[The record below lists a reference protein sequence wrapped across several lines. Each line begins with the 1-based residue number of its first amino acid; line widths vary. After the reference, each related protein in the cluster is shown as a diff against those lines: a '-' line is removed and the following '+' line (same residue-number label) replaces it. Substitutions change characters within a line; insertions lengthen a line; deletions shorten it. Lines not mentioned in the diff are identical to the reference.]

1 MRPACTLPSASQNVC
16 VLAPHVNRHFER
28 YAPAPDAMNPLPP
41 ARSAATRLKHAG
53 MAVAALAALLLAAAA
68 YAQLV
73 PPQAVQKLTARAT
86 PHALTQAAAIA
97 SAAPIPPPQSAPW
110 QDVRLPDN
118 WYRSR
123 PGYSGAVWYRIPFE
137 VRPDALFT
145 HAIYVPRSSAAQLT
159 FWVNAHRLSFS
170 YAYGDPRLT
179 ELQRPLIY
187 TVPAVMLHAGT
198 NYLYIQA
205 VGEAD
210 YRQGLTRVT
219 IGHGARVRSQFYEP
233 RFDAQITTTAI
244 LGSLLLLAGVLALL
258 LWRADRKDPVLLW
271 FGLTALAS
279 SVWSY
284 QQLWPPDIAA
294 VWLRDL
300 TLFGLKYLYAT
311 PLLILCL
318 RYGKR
323 RSAKGE
329 ALLWSLYLAGCA
341 AAAMLPPTAYPTLV
355 TGAATLYIALF
366 AVFFGWLCV
375 RLFHGGHWRAYLLA
389 LALGA
394 AVVVHGYDLA
404 RWLGYAD
411 FDNLLLTPYGTF
423 FLILALGATVVDRHV
438 VAIRRLDRSNR
449 GLEREVAAKVQEVEH
464 TYHAMER
471 MLREQAVLR
480 ERQRIMA
487 DMHDGLGSSLVSM
500 LALVQSGRVTGD
512 ELERRLTASVT
523 ELRAIVDSLEP
534 VDGDLAAVL
543 GNVRYR
549 MRAAL
554 EQSGARVEWKVD
566 DLPPIAHLTPG
577 VILAIERILLE
588 VLSNVL
594 QHARA
599 RTITFSASLS
609 NDGMGVV
616 IRVADDG
623 SGFDVTAKGNGRGL
637 RSMTERARRAGLIV
651 RLASSVGGGTV
662 VTLIV
667 PRHASVAPDAEAVA

>member
-1 MRPACTLPSASQNVC
+1 MRP
-16 VLAPHVNRHFER
+16 F
-28 YAPAPDAMNPLPP
+28 PP
-41 ARSAATRLKHAG
+41 AHFPAIRWLH
-53 MAVAALAALLLAAAA
+53 AALAAAALCALLLAAAA
-68 YAQLV
+68 SAQLV
-73 PPQAVQKLTARAT
+73 PPGALQQLTSLAT
-86 PHALTQAAAIA
+86 PRALTQAAAIA
-97 SAAPIPPPQSAPW
+97 SPARIPPPESAPW
-110 QDVRLPDN
+110 KAVTLPDN

-145 HAIYVPRSSAAQLT
+145 HALYVPRSSASQLA
-159 FWVNAHRLSFS
+159 FWVNTHRLSFS

-187 TVPAVMLHAGT
+187 TVPAVMLHPGT
-198 NYLYIQA
+198 NYLYVQA
-205 VGEAD
+205 IGEAD
-210 YRQGLTRVT
+210 YRQGLTRITV
-219 IGHGARVRSQFYEP
+219 GHGASVRSSFYEP

-244 LGSLLLLAGVLALL
+244 LGSLLLLAGVLAVL

-271 FGLTALAS
+271 FGLTALAAS
-279 SVWSY
+279 IWSY

-294 VWLRDL
+294 ISLRDL

-323 RSAKGE
+323 RSPKGE

-341 AAAMLPPTAYPTLV
+341 AASLLPAQSYPALV

-366 AVFFGWLCV
+366 AVFFGWLCL
-375 RLFHGGHWRAYLLA
+375 RLFQGGHWRAYLLA

-394 AVVVHGYDLA
+394 AVVVHAYDLA

-423 FLILALGATVVDRHV
+423 FLILALGATVIDRHV
-438 VAIRRLDRSNR
+438 MAIRRLDRSNR
-449 GLEREVAAKVQEVEH
+449 TLEREVAAKVQEVEH
-464 TYHAMER
+464 TYRAMER
-471 MLREQAVLR
+471 ILREQAVLR

-500 LALVQSGRVTGD
+500 LSLVQSGRVTD
-512 ELERRLTASVT
+512 EELERRLTASVT

-566 DLPPIAHLTPG
+566 DLPPLEHLTPG

-588 VLSNVL
+588 VLSNAL

-599 RTITFSASLS
+599 RTITFSASVS
-609 NDGMGVV
+609 GDGMSIV
-616 IRVADDG
+616 IRVTDDG

-637 RSMTERARRAGLIV
+637 RSMSERARRAGLIV
-651 RLASSVGGGTV
+651 RVASRVDGGTD

-667 PRHASVAPDAEAVA
+667 PRHAPLASDAEAVA